1 MRKWIILCASCVL
14 AVLYPGAELQCWDT
28 AGKQAGSWSETSC
41 DGFNYSG
48 TWTGYVTND
57 CRFFGTNEWES
68 VNGTINPSTKV
79 LTATGKSPDGCGFIE
94 MTGTFTTD
102 LVSVS
107 GSYNYSKGGRGSFIG
122 NILP

>member
-1 MRKWIILCASCVL
+1 MRKWIILFASCVL

-57 CRFFGTNEWES
+57 CRFIGSGEWKS
-68 VNGTINPSTKV
+68 VNGTINPSAKTI
-79 LTATGKSPDGCGFIE
+79 TGTGTIRDGCGPIT
-94 MTGTFTTD
+94 MTGTFTSDFVTI
-102 LVSVS
+102 S
-107 GSYNYSKGGRGSFIG
+107 GSYKYI
-122 NILP
+122 